1 MAINFKPITA
11 GGRAIWSPNGF
22 VGNADP
28 INFGPARYVTGSN
41 KPANM
46 VSGSSGDQ
54 AGISQAIE
62 GMNALNQVNQSFSQF
77 DQFTQNFNSSTPT
90 EQITQS
96 SPAKVSWTPN
106 GFGPSNSVYQP
117 ATESVSQSGAFYN
130 TPQADVGFY
139 KQTFGGGN
147 YDSPMGPSLNFQP
160 DAYNPTIPEFGQAP
174 SVFGDTRVQI
184 GGGGE
189 ATTVA
194 EPAPSQPPGFG
205 PYDSGTSTPF
215 EPNAQPTTTS
225 YDQPSQSDFVPTPS
239 QDLQSVMQISPDQ
252 YNPETGQWLI
262 PAMQDPNA
270 PPPPPPDATVPQG
283 QPNEGW
289 PVLPPLENNFQ
300 PLQPT
305 VTDES
310 PPEDTTW
317 VGPSGTLYNSDG
329 TLADQSNAPK
339 MDTGPIGVWSTDA
352 QVQQALDNARGAQGA
367 APPTLGRLPPINPWT
382 QTSAQQ
388 DLGQVLAPE
397 AAPPPPAPL
406 EPQGAPSEGWPT
418 IDGQPSPIVTPP
430 VEFGSVQPSTDPTE
444 PIFTPTQTV
453 DPVFGTATP
462 STEPT
467 EPLFTPD
474 NNTLPPPRPPENIP
488 IENPPLPTPRP
499 ADATQTV
506 MGPAVQNPR
515 YLAGAPQGAD
525 NTVPTPNFG
534 IFTPKSDIVAWVQQQ
549 TPGSWVNTP
558 MGPMQIPQAGD
569 PLIFQGQQY
578 GTMPAA
584 PQVASQQSIPGFA
597 RVPSNLDTSVA
608 GDQPT
613 PITPLSTT
621 DYPYLNSASSQAV
634 SEQFQPLT
642 PQQEQ
647 AATEVANGKAGANF
661 DPGNPPGLMSGQVP
675 LPPSRPFSGEPGA
688 EPEDNNPMT
697 VGQGQPYATPEQLA
711 SGAGV
716 PQAIASQAASLVR
729 AGAYVGDIQ
738 RFMADQGYPRAGNWC
753 GEFVGAVVTAAGGQA
768 LPYDQAMVAS
778 NWMRWGQAVNGLPQ
792 PGDIA
797 VAAFQTHGPGRG
809 QPIQIGNTGSHVTIV
824 ESVNP
829 NGTFNSA
836 GGNQRNS
843 TATMPMANYVFR
855 RSF

>member
-11 GGRAIWSPNGF
+11 GGRAIWTPNGF

-77 DQFTQNFNSSTPT
+77 DQFTQNFNASTPT
-90 EQITQS
+90 EQITPS
-96 SPAKVSWTPN
+96 SPAKVSWTSN
-106 GFGPSNSVYQP
+106 GFAPSNSVYQP
-117 ATESVSQSGAFYN
+117 ATESANQSGSYYN

-139 KQTFGGGN
+139 EQTFGGRNPGGQLSEFGTIPIQPELNMPQFGTQPGN
-147 YDSPMGPSLNFQP
+147 VQSRPGAPE
-160 DAYNPTIPEFGQAP
+160 APTIGDQPAP
-174 SVFGDTRVQI
+174 M
-184 GGGGE
+184 
-189 ATTVA
+189 
-194 EPAPSQPPGFG
+194 PAPSQPPGFG

-239 QDLQSVMQISPDQ
+239 QDLQSVMQTDPSQ

-270 PPPPPPDATVPQG
+270 PPPAAMVPVG

-289 PVLPPLENNFQ
+289 PINPPLETGFQ
-300 PLQPT
+300 PTQP
-305 VTDES
+305 DN
-310 PPEDTTW
+310 PDGTW
-317 VGPSGTLYNSDG
+317 TAPSGTVYNSDG
-329 TLADQSNAPK
+329 TLAEQQSPAPK

-352 QVQQALDNARGAQGA
+352 QVQQALDNARGAGST
-367 APPTLGRLPPINPWT
+367 PPTLGRLPPVNPWT
-382 QTSAQQ
+382 QTSSQQ

-397 AAPPPPAPL
+397 PPPPL
-406 EPQGAPSEGWPT
+406 EPMGAPNEGWPT
-418 IDGQPSPIVTPP
+418 PDGQPSPIVTPP
-430 VEFGSVQPSTDPTE
+430 VETPIEPTQPAFAPALSDLTAPMAQPAFGTMQPSTDL
-444 PIFTPTQTV
+444 
-453 DPVFGTATP
+453 
-462 STEPT
+462 T
-467 EPLFTPD
+467 EPLFTPTE
-474 NNTLPPPRPPENIP
+474 NTLPPPRPPENIP

-515 YLAGAPQGAD
+515 YLAGATPGPD
-525 NTVPTPNFG
+525 NTIDPPANFG
-534 IFTPKSDIVAWVQQQ
+534 LFTSKADIVNWVQQQ
-549 TPGSWVNTP
+549 TPGTWVNTP
-558 MGPMQIPQAGD
+558 MGLMQVPQAGQ
-569 PLIFQGQQY
+569 PLIWQGQQY

-584 PQVASQQSIPGFA
+584 PQVATQQSIPGFA
-597 RVPSNLDTSVA
+597 RVPTLDTSVA
-608 GDQPT
+608 GDLPT
-613 PITPLSTT
+613 PITPLPGGLN
-621 DYPYLNSASSQAV
+621 YPLTSNSP
-634 SEQFQPLT
+634 SEQAPSGDFPPLT

-647 AATEVANGKAGANF
+647 AATEMINGKAGANF

-675 LPPSRPFSGEPGA
+675 LPTPRPFSGEPGA

-716 PQAIASQAASLVR
+716 PQAIAAQAASLIR
-729 AGAYVGDIQ
+729 GGASSATIQ
-738 RFMADQGYPRAGNWC
+738 RFMADQGYPRSGAWC
-753 GEFVGAVVTAAGGQA
+753 GEFAGAVVTAAGGQA

-778 NWMRWGQAVNGLPQ
+778 NWMKWGQAVTGLPQ

-809 QPIQIGNTGSHVTIV
+809 QPVVVGNAGSHVTIV
-824 ESVNP
+824 DSVNN
-829 NGTFNSA
+829 NGTFTSV
-836 GGNQRNS
+836 GGNQGGVRN
-843 TATMPMANYVFR
+843 MPLANYVFR